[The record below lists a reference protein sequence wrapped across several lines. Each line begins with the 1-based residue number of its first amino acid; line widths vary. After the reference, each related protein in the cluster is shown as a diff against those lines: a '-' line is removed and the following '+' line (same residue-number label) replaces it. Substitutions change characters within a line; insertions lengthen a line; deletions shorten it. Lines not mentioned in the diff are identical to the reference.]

1 MRTTYC
7 KNCDK
12 TTRFY
17 SDFGPGKGMIY
28 ICGECDTDLNNNFK
42 LCLLAAGR
50 GTRNKNINGFKN
62 L

>member
-7 KNCDK
+7 KNCNK

-42 LCLLAAGR
+42 FER
-50 GTRNKNINGFKN
+50 KYIKIIFD
-62 L
+62 